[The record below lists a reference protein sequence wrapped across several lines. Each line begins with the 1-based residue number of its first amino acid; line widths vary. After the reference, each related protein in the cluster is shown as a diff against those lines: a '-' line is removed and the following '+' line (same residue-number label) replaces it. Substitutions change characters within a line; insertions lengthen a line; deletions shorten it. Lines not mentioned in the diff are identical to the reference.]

1 VYQTGTSISTVNH
14 RLTEQQLPLFNN
26 ISELKHWLNE
36 RERILYEYYATEN
49 KQRNVPKLVLSQHK
63 VERYLS
69 LLTDSFPQNQSVVEL
84 LLLNTKINASADE
97 IIQVL
102 EQDTQSKWDRAR
114 LLLARV
120 TSLGLKAQPLINEI
134 KRIIQQ
140 EIAASNSHSNRKLA
154 TMSYLVLAFSLVV
167 LFIAV
172 LVGYYVVKMIR
183 ANYEKRRMSLFI
195 EKSPIAIASI
205 GWQGELEFVNIAW
218 RKEYPKVKTSDFYQ
232 TIIQRLTEFRS
243 SENNFCQW
251 HLSDSGNDL
260 EIAFHKVT
268 NLDQVMVYIENV
280 SERVQAQREL
290 EFIAYNDPL
299 TGLGNVKKLE
309 IDIDE
314 QLSKGNENPFYLLT
328 IGMKRLKLVSTTH
341 GFSVSDALI
350 KALVLRLQKVMSP
363 VHGRFKICRLYRFTG
378 AKFCILL
385 AEANEPTLHE
395 DLLVQ
400 INDYLLGAM
409 KSPLQTLFGN
419 FFLDFQ
425 TGCVFHPDHGSSA
438 ILLIKNANAALA
450 EAQKVNHNDLVVFDK
465 AISDNEQKWY
475 RLEIDLR
482 SANFDQEFFVVYQSK
497 IGLQSETMSSMEAL
511 VRWNHPS
518 QGLISPIDFISIA
531 EESGIILSLGKWV
544 MRKAIEQTKRWHQQG
559 LDDLQVAVNV
569 SPSQLLSADF
579 IQDVKIALSD
589 FKLDAKFLEIEITEE
604 VLVRDQ
610 NSCVDVLNQ
619 VRALGISVAV
629 DDFGTGYSSLGYLN
643 KFPLSKLKIDRSFVT
658 DIDTDKN
665 NYAIVE
671 AIIALSQSLGIK
683 VIAEGIETHQELQVL
698 KQLECDVGQGYLF
711 SKPLT
716 VDDFTNT
723 YVGR

>member
-1 VYQTGTSISTVNH
+1 
-14 RLTEQQLPLFNN
+14 
-26 ISELKHWLNE
+26 
-36 RERILYEYYATEN
+36 
-49 KQRNVPKLVLSQHK
+49 
-63 VERYLS
+63 
-69 LLTDSFPQNQSVVEL
+69 
-84 LLLNTKINASADE
+84 
-97 IIQVL
+97 
-102 EQDTQSKWDRAR
+102 
-114 LLLARV
+114 
-120 TSLGLKAQPLINEI
+120 
-134 KRIIQQ
+134 
-140 EIAASNSHSNRKLA
+140 
-154 TMSYLVLAFSLVV
+154 
-167 LFIAV
+167 
-172 LVGYYVVKMIR
+172 
-183 ANYEKRRMSLFI
+183 
-195 EKSPIAIASI
+195 
-205 GWQGELEFVNIAW
+205 
-218 RKEYPKVKTSDFYQ
+218 
-232 TIIQRLTEFRS
+232 
-243 SENNFCQW
+243 
-251 HLSDSGNDL
+251 
-260 EIAFHKVT
+260 
-268 NLDQVMVYIENV
+268 
-280 SERVQAQREL
+280 
-290 EFIAYNDPL
+290 
-299 TGLGNVKKLE
+299 
-309 IDIDE
+309 
-314 QLSKGNENPFYLLT
+314 
-328 IGMKRLKLVSTTH
+328 
-341 GFSVSDALI
+341 
-350 KALVLRLQKVMSP
+350 
-363 VHGRFKICRLYRFTG
+363 
-378 AKFCILL
+378 
-385 AEANEPTLHE
+385 
-395 DLLVQ
+395 
-400 INDYLLGAM
+400 
-409 KSPLQTLFGN
+409 
-419 FFLDFQ
+419 
-425 TGCVFHPDHGSSA
+425 
-438 ILLIKNANAALA
+438 
-450 EAQKVNHNDLVVFDK
+450 
-465 AISDNEQKWY
+465 
-475 RLEIDLR
+475 
-482 SANFDQEFFVVYQSK
+482 
-497 IGLQSETMSSMEAL
+497 MEAL